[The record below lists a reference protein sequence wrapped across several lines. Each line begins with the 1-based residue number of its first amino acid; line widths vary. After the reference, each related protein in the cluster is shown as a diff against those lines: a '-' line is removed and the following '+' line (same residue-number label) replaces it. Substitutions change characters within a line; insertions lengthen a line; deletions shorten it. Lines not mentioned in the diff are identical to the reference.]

1 MRWRVWL
8 TAVCRLFPGIIS
20 AQQTH
25 KLHQQTPRQQ
35 PKNQKPTRKIA
46 RQQQRAAKPTLKP
59 AKLMLNPVKQTRRNL
74 RRTHLIIAT
83 RRK

>member
-1 MRWRVWL
+1 
-8 TAVCRLFPGIIS
+8 
-20 AQQTH
+20 TH